1 MAMNSPALLLITNG
15 TLVTPRVV
23 LPGGAVLVS
32 GGRIAWLGRA
42 GEAPALP
49 PHCQVLDAQGGFIA
63 PGFVDIHLHGG
74 GGADVMDGTADA
86 IRTIAQT
93 HAAGGTTAF
102 VGSTVTAPL
111 ERLLAVMD
119 AAAEAT
125 SVPTGGAE
133 LVGVHLEGP
142 FLAPGQVGAHDPNYR
157 RDPQGTSYHQLL
169 ERGAGVRRLTLAPE
183 LPGASDLIRA
193 AVRQGW
199 HVSMGHSD
207 ATGHSVI
214 QAMGAGCRHVTHLFC
229 CTSAM
234 RNERGYKQLGINEYA
249 LIYDDLT
256 AELISDGHHLSGEMA
271 TLVVRRKGAA
281 HTCLVTDA
289 MRAAGMPP
297 GVYDLGGIAV
307 LVEGGVAK
315 LPDRSRFAGSVATM
329 AQLVREMAYGGG
341 LGLLEAITTA
351 SLTPARLVGIERRK
365 GSLDV
370 GKDGD
375 IVVLSPDLGVRATT
389 VKGMV
394 VYRGEPRP

>member
-1 MAMNSPALLLITNG
+1 MSNLALLLITNG
-15 TLVTPRVV
+15 TLITPRAV

-74 GGADVMDGTADA
+74 GGADFMDATGDA
-86 IRTIAQT
+86 IRTIAQA
-93 HAAGGTTAF
+93 HAAGGTSAF

-111 ERLLAVMD
+111 GRLLEVMD
-119 AAAEAT
+119 AAAQVTNA
-125 SVPTGGAE
+125 PTGGAE

-142 FLAPGQVGAHDPNYR
+142 FLAPGQIGAHDPNYR
-157 RDPQGTSYHQLL
+157 CDPKDTPYYRLL

-183 LPGASDLIRA
+183 LPGATDLIRA

-199 HVSMGHSD
+199 HVSMGHST

-214 QAMGAGCRHVTHLFC
+214 QAMGAGCRHVTHLLC

-249 LIYDDLT
+249 LICDDLT

-271 TLVVRRKGAA
+271 ALVVRRKGAA

-297 GVYDLGGIAV
+297 GVYDLGGISV

-329 AQLVREMAYGGG
+329 AQLVREMVHGGG
-341 LGLLEAITTA
+341 LGLLEAVATA
-351 SLTPARLVGIERRK
+351 SLTPARLVGLEQHK

-375 IVVLSPDLGVRATT
+375 VVVLSPGLKVRAT
-389 VKGMV
+389 VVRGAV